1 MFLLKKRT
9 SLLLLLYAALSG
21 NLSSSALDYIFPY
34 SDPTFSNY
42 GSIGIIQNP
51 NARFLPE
58 GSLSL
63 SWSHNDP
70 YLRGSIVANPFNWF
84 EASFQYTDINN
95 QLYSPFKE
103 FSGNQSLKDKSFDAK
118 FLLLK
123 ESIRL
128 PQVAVGLRDL
138 AGTGLFSSEYIVA
151 SKFLRNNLD
160 VSIGV
165 GWGKLTGNSF
175 TNPLTDLHQSFD
187 TRNENVGLGGE
198 FSVKNYFSGSAGY
211 FAGIEY
217 SVPKFKGLKIK
228 LEIDGTNYE
237 TEAEKPIT
245 QDSRINF
252 GIVYPVNKYFNLKL
266 SHTRG
271 NTINFG
277 FAYKLKLSK
286 KNPLNV
292 KKNIQAETQNS
303 NEIKFVT
310 GMSKENLYLASL
322 RYLKDGQIYL
332 QNASINKSDQG
343 KELEIVY
350 SQNKYRSKIQAAGRA
365 LNILDSISPNDITS
379 FKLNEINGGTGM
391 SSLSVDRRVFSYA
404 KKINTPEFLLQDL
417 DVEPYKFLGSKYE
430 FNPKKEFP
438 AIFSSISPDIRSN
451 VGGPDGFFFAD
462 LKLTHSS
469 EILFNPNF
477 SLVTVSSV
485 GLIDNLDEL
494 KLESDSILPHVRTDI
509 VKYLKQSRGF
519 SIRRMQF
526 NFFNELGKSFYAKI
540 SGGIFESMF
549 NGIGGEILYRPFD
562 KDYAIG
568 VEAWQVYQRE
578 YDQMFKTR
586 DYNTLTGHATFY
598 YQEPRTNVLLKIK
611 GGKYLAKDSGFT
623 FDVSREFR
631 SGVRMGAFF
640 SRTDISAAEFGEGS
654 FDKGFYFYIPVEI
667 FSPRYF
673 KRPFGWG
680 LRPLTRDG
688 AQSLVHG
695 YPLWGVTSLSNKRRI
710 MRGIS
715 DVFD

>member
-1 MFLLKKRT
+1 M
-9 SLLLLLYAALSG
+9 LLLYAALPG
-21 NLSSSALDYIFPY
+21 NLSSSTFNYIFPY

-310 GMSKENLYLASL
+310 DMSKENLYLASL

>member
-1 MFLLKKRT
+1 M
-9 SLLLLLYAALSG
+9 LLLYGAISF
-21 NLSSSALDYIFPY
+21 NLSSSTLDYIFPY

-118 FLLLK
+118 FLLLE

-151 SKFLRNNLD
+151 SKFIRNNFDLS
-160 VSIGV
+160 VGI
-165 GWGKLTGNSF
+165 GWGKLTGNSID
-175 TNPLTDLHQSFD
+175 NPLTSFHESFEN
-187 TRNENVGLGGE
+187 RNAELGLGGE
-198 FSVKNYFSGSAGY
+198 FSVRNYFSGTAGY

-217 SVPKFKGLKIK
+217 SIPKFKGLKVK
-228 LEIDGTNYE
+228 LEFDGTNYQ
-237 TEAEKPIT
+237 TEASKPIL
-245 QDSRINF
+245 QDSKINL
-252 GIVYPVNKYFNLKL
+252 GIVYPLNKHFNLKL
-266 SHTRG
+266 NFTRG
-271 NTINFG
+271 NTVNFG
-277 FAYKLKLSK
+277 FAYSLKLSK

-292 KKNIQAETQNS
+292 KKNQQPETKNS

-310 GMSKENLYLASL
+310 AISDRNLYLGSL
-322 RYLKDGQIYL
+322 RYLQDAQIYL
-332 QNASINKSDQG
+332 QNASINENKNG
-343 KELEIVY
+343 TELEIVY
-350 SQNKYRSKIQAAGRA
+350 SQNKYRSKIQASGRA
-365 LNILDSISPNDITS
+365 LNILDSISPDSIKS

-391 SSLSVDRRVFSYA
+391 SSITIDRQTFRQA
-404 KKINTPEFLLQDL
+404 KKFNRPEFLLQDL
-417 DVEPYKFLGSKYE
+417 STQAYKYSGSKYK

-438 AIFSSISPDIRSN
+438 SIFSSISPDIRSN

-462 LKLTHSS
+462 LKLTHTS
-469 EILFNPNF
+469 EILFNSNL

-485 GLIDNLDEL
+485 GLVDNLDDL
-494 KLESDSILPHVRTDI
+494 KLPSDSVLPHVRTDI
-509 VKYLKQSRGF
+509 VQYLKQSRGF

-526 NFFNELGKSFYAKI
+526 NYFSELGKNFYGKI

-549 NGIGGEILYRPFD
+549 NGIGGELLYRPFN
-562 KDYAIG
+562 KDYAVGI
-568 VEAWQVYQRE
+568 EAWQVYQRE
-578 YDQMFKTR
+578 YDQMFELR
-586 DYNTLTGHATFY
+586 DYKTITGHATFY
-598 YQEPRTNVLLKIK
+598 YQEPRSNVLLKIK

-688 AQSLVHG
+688 AQALVHG
-695 YPLWGVTSLSNKRRI
+695 YPLWGVTSLSSERRI